1 MTVLGNSEEWLD
13 LFETLVPNIV
23 NLIFDAWATMPTI
36 ASDAKEDPVSEELC
50 RRLRAMRSLSELPLQ
65 VHTQL
70 VELDSA
76 ADVDQG
82 RIDIVFLPLVP
93 DEAIYFALECKRVN
107 VMQGNGR
114 IRRYFSEYVTQGLTR
129 FVTGQYSQA
138 VRHGGMLAFVLDGDL
153 DSAAEGILGS
163 IVANRQML
171 GMGLTEIQ
179 LSRYAP
185 NNHRMRETLHTRNV
199 TAGNVLIQHFF
210 MPVVTAMTE

>member
-13 LFETLVPNIV
+13 LFETLVPDIV

-36 ASDAKEDPVSEELC
+36 APDAKEDPVSEELC

-129 FVTGQYSQA
+129 FVTGQYSHA

-153 DSAAEGILGS
+153 NSAAEGILGN
-163 IVANRQML
+163 IVSNRQML

-185 NNHRMRETLHTRNV
+185 NNQRMRETLHTRNV
-199 TAGNVLIQHFF
+199 AADNVLVQHFF
-210 MPVVTAMTE
+210 MPAVTPMTE